1 MSQVMKSQ
9 VFQSGVFQN
18 FLVDVDHRVRV
29 VHLACF
35 RGWEHPWAAGMLLVF
50 CDQQIDGILRDGDSS
65 DRIFRFRA
73 RDVRLACVV
82 ASGLFADGNRFVFDV
97 QVCPLERDQFTFSR
111 TADEFEIEHWQD
123 TALICCC
130 QIRFDLL
137 WRQDLHFML
146 WNSRLNAVVSWV
158 SDNQPLF
165 DRAGE
170 CIVQQRVNAANR
182 RVAETRLLVLL
193 RFAEPS
199 VLL

>member
-1 MSQVMKSQ
+1 MLQPRVL
-9 VFQSGVFQN
+9 QN
-18 FLVDVDHRVRV
+18 LLMDVDHRIGVI
-29 VHLACF
+29 HFACF
-35 RGWEHPWAAGMLLVF
+35 WGWEHPRIAGMLLVL

-97 QVCPLERDQFTFSR
+97 QVCPLERDQFTFSQ

-123 TALICCC
+123 TALIRCC

-182 RVAETRLLVLL
+182 GIAESGLLALL